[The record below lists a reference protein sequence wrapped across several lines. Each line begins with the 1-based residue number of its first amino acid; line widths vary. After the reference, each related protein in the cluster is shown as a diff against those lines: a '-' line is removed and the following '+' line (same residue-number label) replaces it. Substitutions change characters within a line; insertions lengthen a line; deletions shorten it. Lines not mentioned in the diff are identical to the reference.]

1 MTVTQNGELVL
12 TLSNLHSKLIKRL
25 DQSLMIHGISYT
37 EFTVMLHLNNAT
49 GKNLRRIDLAEK
61 VGLSAS
67 GVTRLLN
74 PMQKIGLVKK
84 EESARDARVSLVKL
98 TSAGERIYRDAEK
111 SYNQFADSFLDPL
124 NAKQLTSLASLTE
137 KLL

>member
-1 MTVTQNGELVL
+1 MSVGAEGEILL
-12 TLSNLHSKLIKRL
+12 QLASLHSKHSKRV
-25 DQSLMIHGISYT
+25 DQAFMVHGISFT
-37 EFTVMLHLNNAT
+37 EFVVMYHLHDAP
-49 GKNLRRIDLAEK
+49 GEHMRRIDLAEK

-98 TSAGERIYRDAEK
+98 TAAGKKMFKDA
-111 SYNQFADSFLDPL
+111 SDTYMRCATSLLQ
-124 NAKQLTSLASLTE
+124 QLTDKERVSFAGIIG